1 MRKILLLTFVATAL
15 AFSGCSKDNNDDDIQ
30 QTFFVHLYKT
40 YLWNGVYDQ
49 EELIDNGFVYLF
61 DANGKT
67 VDDEKSKITV
77 VKNGEITYSDG
88 STSKPVQVTKFSPGI
103 FTFEN
108 IQNGNYLIWA
118 TYNPMGWARFYSSY
132 KSIVVNSDISNT
144 TEKKV
149 FKTKFEDSGIY
160 IIQSW

>member
-67 VDDEKSKITV
+67 VDNEKSKITV

-118 TYNPMGWARFYSSY
+118 TYNPMGGARFYSSY
-132 KSIVVNSDISNT
+132 KSIVVNSDISHT